1 MKKFGRGQVNKA
13 SKESWTPIHQAV
25 ANTNLH
31 VVRVLMDYNADANK
45 PLNTKFDKITPLMLA
60 AANGDLDMVRYLVKH
75 AKVDKKDR
83 YKRTALTHSVING
96 NANVAS
102 YLISVG
108 ADANGVDSSG
118 NSNLHYACAYG
129 WWFCMK
135 ALLDAGADANA
146 ANEWKLTPLSV
157 AILKGN
163 KGIGKYLST
172 LPGVDL
178 EVKDDKGRTIL
189 LNMLVDN
196 EEGLTK
202 AKYDEIKSFILD
214 YKADPNCVDN
224 DGKNA
229 LHYIAAI
236 KPQRDENRKNFFQNF
251 KDLIN
256 FFLEQNVSTT
266 KADNEN
272 KTPIQIAFTNKFR
285 IHVTSDNWHE
295 TKAHFGR
302 IANLLKYMIKAIKKG
317 DLLSKGVALVLM
329 KDFFNSID
337 TDQMKEYH
345 SSFKSLM
352 ELMSLDNC
360 GVSFLDELCISG
372 EGEYA
377 QNWTVFSELCK
388 SYCNT
393 NLDISN
399 RSKQNIEEISQQ
411 YLDILTSFF
420 EVVKPKLS
428 FALDKNVNFHCLL
441 TLCSAKDELRALK
454 YIMKI
459 DNVDVTV
466 VNQSG
471 LDALYL
477 LIKVGTL
484 EMVKEVLERGAEIN
498 RIRIIKKDEKGKVIE
513 QDTPLL
519 FAIGYGHPDIVEL
532 LLASG
537 ADIDTKSNIGVSAV
551 HQAVLAYTSN
561 RVRSRLR
568 VVQSLLDYGADI
580 NEWDKN
586 NRTPLHIAINL
597 SNDSSDF
604 SMELEMLLLRKGA
617 CLYATDSR
625 GRTPLHYAFVKI
637 GKHEDT
643 SSIDPIQIVSALVE
657 NMSFQNIAIQDN
669 FGVSALHYAALRGS
683 TVCLLL
689 LLQKG
694 AVIEARD
701 NHQQTPL
708 CYAVTGKHDGST
720 LMLIQN
726 DANLNVTMKSGHS
739 LFQVIL
745 INDWLGLTY
754 ITLNKMEKFGMKYID
769 AIEVAFQLQKL
780 QFSKTLINKVV
791 DQTKLLECGVNGR
804 NLMSVFAYETCRKTM
819 DSSVENV
826 DDVYELLVSAKVN
839 TSALDDFGC
848 NPIHYAHVNQNQV
861 LLDLLMKKDVVKND
875 INVRTKSGRTM
886 LAANIWSIQKFGI
899 SDISNI
905 KFLVNSGADVNE
917 LFYVPHFTFIT
928 GNADL
933 KLTKEN
939 FVQSSDEIKDDILM
953 SPLHLATIKEDECL
967 VKTLLNSGADA
978 SIKDS
983 KGLSALAYALKI
995 NNEEIFN
1002 LLLKTSDNIINWE
1015 LVKEAVA
1022 LDLLNDASPSYDNEK
1037 LVLKLLKSRVD
1048 IDSYEAEKL
1057 QKLAYNHG
1065 AISIYKTLIRKYKL
1079 FEVNK
1084 NFANGVKGRMEI
1096 EEVNYEDD
1104 SKNMLHDIN
1113 NELNLEDKP
1122 KKKKTVSSPSGCV
1135 VEKGFLYK
1143 NYDILMNKVDVNSGR
1158 WGMYNFY
1165 RMQIWKDAYKDLWI
1179 LFTNWGR
1186 IERYGCGQ
1194 HQNTPYSK
1202 PEEAEEEFRKIFKS
1216 KSGNDWDDI
1225 EKFENKNGKYR
1236 LVKKEQVYRVER
1248 EHLTFDLLTLKTFD
1262 LPDQLAFFMKDISNV
1277 KMIKSAFA
1285 RFGKVDQTLMPF
1297 GRIDR
1302 DNLLKARLILIDKL
1316 EPSIKQKEKIHYAS
1330 DEKSTAKYQVIMENI
1345 CAQSS
1350 EYHYLVPSEEYAF
1363 EKLPPIEHSHE
1374 LEEQKQRLEYLLDMS
1389 YTEKVL
1395 LGAMYKRKEVHPLNY
1410 IYSALQCQ
1418 LNLLD
1423 LEGLEAKLI
1432 KKYMNQSRGA
1442 KQYKVTL
1449 YIF

>member
-13 SKESWTPIHQAV
+13 SKDSWAPIHQAV
-25 ANTNLH
+25 ANNNLL
-31 VVRVLMDYNADANK
+31 VVKVLMDYNADANK

-75 AKVDKKDR
+75 AKIDKKDR
-83 YKRTALTHSVING
+83 YKRTALTHAIING

-102 YLISVG
+102 YLLSLG

-135 ALLDAGADANA
+135 ALLDAGAVANA

-196 EEGLTK
+196 EEGLTN
-202 AKYDEIKSFILD
+202 AKCDEIKSFVID
-214 YKADPNCVDN
+214 YKADPHCVDN
-224 DGKNA
+224 DGKNP

-236 KPQRDENRKNFFQNF
+236 EPQGDENRKNFFQNF

-285 IHVTSDNWHE
+285 HVTNNYQEKS
-295 TKAHFGR
+295 KVHFGR
-302 IANLLKYMIKAIKKG
+302 ITDLLKSMKKAINKG
-317 DLLSKGVALVLM
+317 DFLSKSVAQVLM
-329 KDFFNSID
+329 KDFFISID
-337 TDQMKEYH
+337 TNQMKDYL
-345 SSFKSLM
+345 STFKTLM
-352 ELMSLDNC
+352 DLMSLVDFD
-360 GVSFLDELCISG
+360 VSFLDELCVSG

-377 QNWTVFSELCK
+377 TNWTVFSELCK
-388 SYCNT
+388 IYSVN
-393 NLDISN
+393 NLDISKQ
-399 RSKQNIEEISQQ
+399 STQNIEEISQQ
-411 YLDILTSFF
+411 YLDILTSFYDK
-420 EVVKPKLS
+420 VKPKLS
-428 FALDKNVNFHCLL
+428 FALDKKVNFHCLL
-441 TLCSAKDELRALK
+441 TLCTAKDELRALK
-454 YIMKI
+454 YIMKFN
-459 DNVDVTV
+459 NVDVNV
-466 VNQSG
+466 VNQAG

-477 LIKVGTL
+477 LIQVGSV

-498 RIRIIKKDEKGKVIE
+498 RIRIVKKDEKGKVTE

-519 FAIGYGHPDIVEL
+519 FAIGYGQPDMVEL

-537 ADIDTKSNIGVSAV
+537 ADVETKSTIGVSAI
-551 HQAVLAYTSN
+551 HQAVLAYTGN

-568 VVQSLLDYGADI
+568 VVQSMLDHGADI

-586 NRTPLHIAINL
+586 KRTPLHIAINL

-617 CLYATDSR
+617 CLSATDSR

-637 GKHEDT
+637 GKHED
-643 SSIDPIQIVSALVE
+643 SSSVDPIQIVSALVE
-657 NMSFQNIAIQDN
+657 NMSSQNIAIQDN

-694 AVIEARD
+694 AVLEARD
-701 NHQQTPL
+701 DHQQTPL
-708 CYAVTGKHDGST
+708 CYAVTGKHDGSA
-720 LMLIQN
+720 LMLIQK

-739 LFQVIL
+739 LFQAIL
-745 INDWLGLTY
+745 MNDWLGLTY
-754 ITLNKMEKFGMKYID
+754 ITLNKMEHFGMKYVD

-791 DQTKLLECGVNGR
+791 DQTKLLEYGANRR

-819 DSSVENV
+819 DNSVENV

-839 TSALDDFGC
+839 TSALDEFGC
-848 NPIHYAHVNQNQV
+848 NPMHYAFVNRNQI
-861 LLDLLMKKDVVKND
+861 LLNLLIKEDTAKDD

-886 LAANIWSIQKFGI
+886 LAASIWSVQKFENP
-899 SDISNI
+899 DLSNI
-905 KFLVNSGADVNE
+905 EFLISSGADVNE
-917 LFYVPHFTFIT
+917 LFYVPYFTFTT

-939 FVQSSDEIKDDILM
+939 FAQSNDETKDDIFM
-953 SPLHLATIKEDECL
+953 APLHLAVLKEDECL
-967 VKTLLNSGADA
+967 IKTLLNSGADA

-1002 LLLKTSDNIINWE
+1002 LLLKTSESEINWE
-1015 LVKEAVA
+1015 LVKEAVV
-1022 LDLLNDASPSYDNEK
+1022 LDLLNAASPSYDNEK
-1037 LVLKLLKSRVD
+1037 LVQKLIKSRVN
-1048 IDSYEAEKL
+1048 IDSNEAEIL
-1057 QKLAYNHG
+1057 QKLAYKHG
-1065 AISIYKTLIRKYKL
+1065 AISIYKTLVKKYKH
-1079 FEVNK
+1079 FEVKENLT
-1084 NFANGVKGRMEI
+1084 NGGNGNMEI
-1096 EEVNYEDD
+1096 DEVNYKDD
-1104 SKNMLHDIN
+1104 AKNMLQDIN
-1113 NELNLEDKP
+1113 NKLRDKP
-1122 KKKKTVSSPSGCV
+1122 KKKKSVSPPTGCV
-1135 VEKGFLYK
+1135 VKNGTLYK
-1143 NYDILMNKVDVNSGR
+1143 KYDILMNKVDVNSGR

-1165 RMQIWKDAYKDLWI
+1165 RMQIWKDANKDLWI

-1194 HQNTPYSK
+1194 YQNTPYSK

-1225 EKFENKNGKYR
+1225 EKFQNKNGKYR
-1236 LVKKEQVYRVER
+1236 LVKKEQIERVER
-1248 EHLTFDLLTLKTFD
+1248 EHLKFDLLTAKTFA
-1262 LPDQLAFFMKDISNV
+1262 LSDQLAFFVKDISNV

-1285 RFGKVDQTLMPF
+1285 SFGKVDQTSMPF

-1302 DNLLKARLILIDKL
+1302 DNLLKARSILIDIL
-1316 EPSIKQKEKIHYAS
+1316 EPAIKQKEKIQYTS
-1330 DEKSTAKYQVIMENI
+1330 DEKSTAKYQGIMENI

-1350 EYHYLVPSEEYAF
+1350 EYHYLVPSENYAF
-1363 EKLPPIEHSHE
+1363 EKLPPIEHTHE

-1395 LGAMYKRKEVHPLNY
+1395 LGAMFKRKEVHPLDY
-1410 IYSALQCQ
+1410 IYSALKCP

-1423 LEGLEAKLI
+1423 LEGLEAQLI

-1442 KQYKVTL
+1442 KKYKVL
-1449 YIF
+1449 IFYNY